1 MSPRKVR
8 LGYIHN
14 VTEEE
19 EVVGGLS
26 EHFLHTKS
34 ALCRG
39 LGVHSVTPSRAVG
52 REKDFLLQA
61 RGRVSAAF
69 PADPCSAFMDG
80 GKRGAGEVVLM
91 CKRSIICTCLDSV
104 QNKPPQPGALTLIWK
119 CTDNDKK
126 KKYPKFKSEH
136 DEAST

>member
-34 ALCRG
+34 VLCRG

-61 RGRVSAAF
+61 WGCVSAVF

-80 GKRGAGEVVLM
+80 KKRGGQGKR
-91 CKRSIICTCLDSV
+91 
-104 QNKPPQPGALTLIWK
+104 
-119 CTDNDKK
+119 
-126 KKYPKFKSEH
+126 Y
-136 DEAST
+136 